1 MTVVPVAQAL
11 RFTRAA
17 ASSITVERVD
27 DVWGFTV
34 LRPEWNE
41 LLRASAGDNPFLTW
55 EWLHTWWK
63 HLRGGTAGLRIL
75 VVRAEGQLI
84 AIAPL
89 LVTRGAVSWF
99 SRLEFL
105 GTGGAGSDYLDVI
118 VRRGRETEGL
128 RAIARWLGH
137 EQITLRLDRLP
148 PQSAASGLATQ
159 LSEQRWI
166 ASVAPNGVCPTIALA
181 GHSWDSYLATLGSAH
196 RANIRRRL
204 RGIEKQFDVRFEQ
217 VTSDADRRDALTAL
231 VAFHDARW
239 SSRGGSSAFLTPAL
253 RTFHDEATRRALEH
267 GWLRLYVLRLNGAVA
282 AVMYGFMYNR
292 RFYFYQHGFDDQY
305 KAQSIG
311 LVLMAMTV
319 RAAIDE
325 GADEFDMLW
334 GTEGY
339 KSLWADSRRLLQQ
352 IHLFP
357 AHVGGTVHRRA
368 IDARRHLGRLAR
380 RVLPGRETSAT

>member
-1 MTVVPVAQAL
+1 
-11 RFTRAA
+11 
-17 ASSITVERVD
+17 
-27 DVWGFTV
+27 
-34 LRPEWNE
+34 
-41 LLRASAGDNPFLTW
+41 
-55 EWLHTWWK
+55 
-63 HLRGGTAGLRIL
+63 
-75 VVRAEGQLI
+75 
-84 AIAPL
+84 
-89 LVTRGAVSWF
+89 
-99 SRLEFL
+99 
-105 GTGGAGSDYLDVI
+105 
-118 VRRGRETEGL
+118 
-128 RAIARWLGH
+128 
-137 EQITLRLDRLP
+137 
-148 PQSAASGLATQ
+148 
-159 LSEQRWI
+159 
-166 ASVAPNGVCPTIALA
+166 
-181 GHSWDSYLATLGSAH
+181 
-196 RANIRRRL
+196 
-204 RGIEKQFDVRFEQ
+204 
-217 VTSDADRRDALTAL
+217 
-231 VAFHDARW
+231 
-239 SSRGGSSAFLTPAL
+239 
-253 RTFHDEATRRALEH
+253 
-267 GWLRLYVLRLNGAVA
+267 LNGAVA